1 MPGAPAA
8 MVASDLPGRV
18 LGEPVLEVE
27 DLHVVYEKRRGLFRA
42 PERFEAV
49 RGVSLT
55 VRAGETLALVGE
67 SGSGKTTAALA
78 LLGLLPEAKVSGAV
92 RICGMDATDPRAD
105 RTAIRRAAQ
114 IVFQDPFG
122 SLDPRMSVGESI
134 AEGLA
139 ALRPELHRA
148 ARRAR
153 VAELLVKVGLPAD
166 AAARLPHEFSGGQRQ
181 RVAIARALA
190 VSPKLIVCDEP
201 TSALDVSVQAQI
213 LNLMRRIQAEERVGF
228 LFITHNFAV
237 VEHLAD
243 AVAVLRH
250 GRLVESGPA
259 HEVLER
265 PQNPYTQSLLA
276 AVPRLERA

>member
-78 LLGLLPEAKVSGAV
+78 ILGLLPEAKVSGAV
-92 RICGMDATDPRAD
+92 RICGMDAADPRAD

-139 ALRPELHRA
+139 ALRPELDRA

-190 VSPKLIVCDEP
+190 VSPRLIVCDEL

-250 GRLVESGPA
+250 GRLVESGSA
-259 HEVLER
+259 DEVLEH
-265 PQNPYTQSLLA
+265 PKNPYTQSLLA
-276 AVPRLERA
+276 AVPRLERP